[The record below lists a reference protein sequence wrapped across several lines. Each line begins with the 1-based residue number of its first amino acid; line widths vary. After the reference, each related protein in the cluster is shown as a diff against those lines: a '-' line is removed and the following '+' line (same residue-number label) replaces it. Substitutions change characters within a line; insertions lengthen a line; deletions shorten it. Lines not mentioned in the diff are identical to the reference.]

1 MAPGPSA
8 EVTPKCS
15 CGRLGSCYHVI
26 KERATGITPGTTDDV
41 TPGTAADA
49 TPGPTAYVTPGTA
62 AGMTL
67 GTAADVRAE
76 SDDQTRRYLHVSC

>member
-15 CGRLGSCYHVI
+15 WGRLGSCYHVI
-26 KERATGITPGTTDDV
+26 KERATGITPGTTDD
-41 TPGTAADA
+41 
-49 TPGPTAYVTPGTA
+49 VTPGTA